1 MKVSYHLAKFGGH
14 SHSGNGDI
22 LFLVSHLISQDHAI
36 QGSCDFILGSPSL
49 LVTNLPNL
57 VAMDNMV
64 VEI

>member
-1 MKVSYHLAKFGGH
+1 MVSDHPDKFDDQRHHG
-14 SHSGNGDI
+14 SGDI
-22 LFLVSHLISQDHAI
+22 MFLVSHLISQDHAI